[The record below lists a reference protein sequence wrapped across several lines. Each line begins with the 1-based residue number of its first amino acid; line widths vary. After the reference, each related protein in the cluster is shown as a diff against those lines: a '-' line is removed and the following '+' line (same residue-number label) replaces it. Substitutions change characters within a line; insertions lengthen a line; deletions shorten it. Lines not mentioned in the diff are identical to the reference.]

1 MLKRVKRLIIFL
13 VFIIMTMTNISYA
26 QVKESPESP
35 YGPILEDLKSKEFI
49 IKNIQ
54 DIKTI
59 RRNLTTIS
67 ITQNS
72 TPEEL
77 SSTYKDLDYYIQQ
90 LNEIKRALDTNII
103 SYKGSY
109 SDEFFSQQVIFIA
122 ESYIISC
129 RQQQH
134 LIVSLQ
140 EKKIDAQKLFYSSYL
155 IPVYYYLNLGDQMIA
170 YIETYFVLL

>member
-13 VFIIMTMTNISYA
+13 MFIIMTITNISYA

-77 SSTYKDLDYYIQQ
+77 SNTYKDLDYYIQQ

-109 SDEFFSQQVIFIA
+109 SDQFFSQQVIFIA

-155 IPVYYYLNLGDQMIA
+155 IPIYYYLNLGDQMIA